1 MHKFEAVPFYCKFL
15 VHSNYCG
22 VRYTQMTPLETEAL
36 MRLASDP
43 SNSPQSAATPV
54 RGPCFPGGLA

>member
-1 MHKFEAVPFYCKFL
+1 MHKFEAASFYCKFL

-43 SNSPQSAATPV
+43 SNTPQSATAPA
-54 RGPCFPGGLA
+54 RGLRFPGVLA